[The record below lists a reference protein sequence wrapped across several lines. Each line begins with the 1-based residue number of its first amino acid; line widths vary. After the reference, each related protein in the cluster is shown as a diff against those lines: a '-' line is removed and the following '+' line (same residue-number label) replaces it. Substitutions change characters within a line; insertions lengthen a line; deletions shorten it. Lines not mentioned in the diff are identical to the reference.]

1 MCRWEGD
8 KLGSLLGCWELRR
21 EFPETKNGIVGHIRA
36 WETHGKKTSGGE
48 RRQNRKPSFNI
59 GGEGQGGSKECFT

>member
-21 EFPETKNGIVGHIRA
+21 EFLETKNGIVGHIRA
-36 WETHGKKTSGGE
+36 WETHSW
-48 RRQNRKPSFNI
+48 
-59 GGEGQGGSKECFT
+59 KEDFRWREKAE